1 MVECACAK
9 PTTRSCGGY
18 TASLALRQT
27 LECALTRGSR
37 TLTRRIAMPKDMR
50 TYIRQLEE
58 QRPDDLVTVRQEV
71 DPQFGVTAIIQKLE
85 EEGRFPVVFFERVK
99 GSRLPL
105 VINLTAS

>member
-1 MVECACAK
+1 MIVA
-9 PTTRSCGGY
+9 
-18 TASLALRQT
+18 
-27 LECALTRGSR
+27 
-37 TLTRRIAMPKDMR
+37 KDMR

-58 QRPDDLVTVRQEV
+58 RRPEDLVTVREEV

-105 VINLTAS
+105 VINLTASYPRLALTVDSTLKDMVQECARRETTPIPPR